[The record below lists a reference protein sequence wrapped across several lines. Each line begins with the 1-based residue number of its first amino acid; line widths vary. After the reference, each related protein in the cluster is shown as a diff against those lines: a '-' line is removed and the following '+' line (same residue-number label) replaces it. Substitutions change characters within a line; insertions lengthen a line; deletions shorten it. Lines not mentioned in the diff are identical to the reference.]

1 MKYIKM
7 LDSGDELKIINGFA
21 GELKV
26 FWNGVKIKKIKGSY
40 YVNIDNESKLL
51 VVESHKFLG
60 FPIVFLDDK
69 EIVIVK
75 KLKLKRYEWVLSA
88 LPLIL
93 MFVGGAIGGLIGG
106 IGFSINV
113 LIFRL
118 KLPSSVKIIL
128 SLILLPVFVVIYFV
142 LAGLFLY
149 SIQ

>member
-7 LDSGDELKIINGFA
+7 LDSGDELKITNGFA

-40 YVNIDNESKLL
+40 YVNINNESKLL
-51 VVESHKFLG
+51 VVEKHKFLG

-75 KLKLKRYEWVLSA
+75 KLKRYEWVLSA
-88 LPLIL
+88 LPLLLI
-93 MFVGGAIGGLIGG
+93 FVGGAIGGLIGS

-113 LIFRL
+113 PIFRS

-149 SIQ
+149 SIR